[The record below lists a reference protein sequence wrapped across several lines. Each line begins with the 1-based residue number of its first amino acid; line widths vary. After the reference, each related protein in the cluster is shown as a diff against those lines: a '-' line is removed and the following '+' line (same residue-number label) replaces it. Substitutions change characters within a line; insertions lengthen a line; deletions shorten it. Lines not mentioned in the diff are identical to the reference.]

1 MRLKIPKPVQLW
13 FNTISTTAKRHR
25 HMEKVEEEV
34 NDDTSVPSPLI
45 VGTIQNLCYEIF
57 AIPVCTSDAVNMAQ
71 TICGHIY
78 DLAQSSSPALQ
89 LIVLDL
95 IPTLVHVYLVLST
108 TFSSSFGSFS
118 INQRV
123 SVSHCHAK
131 YSFPTGVTT
140 RTSAAAATTS
150 PEVALPRGRKS
161 LRHRLKKSS
170 VVSVDA
176 LRRPSFNRTVRQR
189 TRRILAGFTSDP
201 ANTSNVGAT
210 AAPADSSTHSSS
222 SVTATTARS
231 CNTTTSTPTS
241 LPTSQ
246 KASAIGT
253 HMASLAAVL
262 EALLVGLYNT
272 YVRQLVVPRRGA
284 NLFSALPPFAS
295 GSVFCG
301 PLDMTKTKED
311 QETEIVESFLH
322 LFPNRDS
329 TAHVVEECQLTA
341 CNRWR
346 VLCLL
351 CRISIERINDLSDR
365 GREALCHLALLL
377 GPRGLREHRFPP
389 PVATVTADVSPPRR
403 RRRSRWQRFARHHHQ
418 ERHSKGAPPPSLPL
432 EPRAS
437 TPLQGSQRQSNRVIA
452 AAARLDLTR
461 ITAPLRSVPAVQR
474 EGTSTSMDMQPSLNM
489 VGLQKGKKTR
499 LSPMHKV
506 LWKTANPLMTMMLMR
521 MILSLQIA
529 TPPAFPLHQQ
539 QHQQQEQL
547 CQQQLPQQQES
558 HTPTA
563 PVARISDFDEKKKS
577 KRHQFHGLPRGSGVG
592 SGGHTKTEMVGML
605 VASVRIP
612 RLPAQFVLDLLPGLH
627 FALTTTQSHL
637 AATAVDA
644 LAQRAN
650 LELWSNVLLYTN
662 SIRNSK
668 VYVHA
673 ATASLD
679 QNCIALSARQSNQS
693 NGSRTLRGV
702 SPGGSRASSIAGSG
716 ASSTLEEERRP
727 ASPVTVIET
736 SRQSKVPM
744 AITNASF
751 QAVRPEEDIPLMV
764 NDERVSSVGNNV
776 LTASAPPPSPLRS
789 TPSYQN
795 EEESPPRKL
804 QPRSK
809 SFSPHHKRTA
819 LPLPSRGFLRLNCAS
834 CNSCGSSSRQRTLSF
849 NSRPCGALRN
859 SRPKSPY
866 NLKVTFADESGIGNR
881 EVLSPPL
888 PAPLPASPPTPRSI

>member
-1 MRLKIPKPVQLW
+1 M
-13 FNTISTTAKRHR
+13 
-25 HMEKVEEEV
+25 
-34 NDDTSVPSPLI
+34 
-45 VGTIQNLCYEIF
+45 
-57 AIPVCTSDAVNMAQ
+57 
-71 TICGHIY
+71 
-78 DLAQSSSPALQ
+78 
-89 LIVLDL
+89 
-95 IPTLVHVYLVLST
+95 
-108 TFSSSFGSFS
+108 
-118 INQRV
+118 
-123 SVSHCHAK
+123 
-131 YSFPTGVTT
+131 
-140 RTSAAAATTS
+140 
-150 PEVALPRGRKS
+150 
-161 LRHRLKKSS
+161 
-170 VVSVDA
+170 
-176 LRRPSFNRTVRQR
+176 
-189 TRRILAGFTSDP
+189 
-201 ANTSNVGAT
+201 SNVGAT

-231 CNTTTSTPTS
+231 CNTTTATPTS
-241 LPTSQ
+241 LPTPQ
-246 KASAIGT
+246 KASAIGM

-262 EALLVGLYNT
+262 EALLLGLYNT
-272 YVRQLVVPRRGA
+272 YVRQLVAPRRGA

-301 PLDMTKTKED
+301 PLDITKTKED

-322 LFPNRDS
+322 LFPKRDS

-418 ERHSKGAPPPSLPL
+418 ERHSKGAPPPSLPF

-437 TPLQGSQRQSNRVIA
+437 TPLQGSQRQSDRVIA
-452 AAARLDLTR
+452 AAARLDLAR

-474 EGTSTSMDMQPSLNM
+474 DGTSTSMGMQPSLNM
-489 VGLQKGKKTR
+489 TGPCDCKDAALIDTKGKDEENDSENDFD
-499 LSPMHKV
+499 LSISRTPTSSVTSTDSGSGTSVETGSNASLCSDDDVNVDVFDGSFDILNEEGEEDDEDEEYGDEVDKSLEHHAPAPINDV
-506 LWKTANPLMTMMLMR
+506 LERKCNLNASNVDNEVAGPSKGEKDETFTNAQSTLEDCEPIDDNDVDEDDIVTANSHSSC
-521 MILSLQIA
+521 ILD
-529 TPPAFPLHQQ
+529 PLHQQ

-577 KRHQFHGLPRGSGVG
+577 KRHQFHGLRRGSGVG
-592 SGGHTKTEMVGML
+592 SGGHTKAEMVGML

-679 QNCIALSARQSNQS
+679 QNCIAVSARQSNQS
-693 NGSRTLRGV
+693 NGLRTLRGI

-764 NDERVSSVGNNV
+764 NGERVSSVGNNA

-795 EEESPPRKL
+795 EEGSPPRKL

-809 SFSPHHKRTA
+809 SFSPQHKRTA
-819 LPLPSRGFLRLNCAS
+819 LPLPSRGFLCLNCAS
-834 CNSCGSSSRQRTLSF
+834 CNSCGPSSRQRTLSF
-849 NSRPCGALRN
+849 NSRPFGALRN